1 MQVQNVDDR
10 QPLLS
15 MMVKPRETFRYAIQ
29 DKTFSLSLYIG
40 AFGGFS
46 NALLG
51 YLQVEYPKGISLSE
65 IVYSAFITGVI
76 TYLLT
81 SFIMGYLLKVIG
93 KVFGAHATFKEI
105 FQTLCLI
112 TIPYIWLLPIL
123 LFWMQLSPTT
133 YFKTNFAQLEMGEVL
148 VLAFGSFAVL
158 IASIWGFIITLVG
171 LSEVMKVSKW
181 KAFWAMFITTIIVG
195 IVGSVFYLV

>member
-51 YLQVEYPKGISLSE
+51 YLQVEYPKGISLAE

-93 KVFGAHATFKEI
+93 KIFGSQATFKEI

-158 IASIWGFIITLVG
+158 IASIWGFVITLVG